1 MQRLS
6 LVDESFDLNLTKE
19 YILSIQV
26 SLDGFSFSVL
36 DSVRKKVICLYHQDT
51 FTSEPGFHLK
61 KINTIYN
68 EVDLLALP
76 YKKTKIYFSAPDKTT
91 LVPIAAFNQ
100 DLVEDFYRMT
110 IDAGRNSKIL
120 FSLVP
125 DMASYAIYEVDHAV
139 HTLLQEKHPES
150 VMQNDIVLSGCGC
163 PPGITLMKIRILRK
177 QLVILTLNDR
187 INFYNSY
194 YYEGEN
200 DVLYYILGAIKN
212 MDLKSEA
219 IILDGMVNKNE
230 SIYHRL
236 KQYFEH
242 VELTVNNPRI
252 HYSHLLD
259 HLPDA
264 RFISLFNSFSF
275 A

>member
-26 SLDGFSFSVL
+26 SLDGFSFSIL
-36 DSVRKKVICLYHQDT
+36 DSVRKNVICLYHQDT
-51 FTSEPGFHLK
+51 FTNEPEFHLK
-61 KINTIYN
+61 KINSIYD
-68 EVDLLALP
+68 EIDLLALP

-91 LVPIAAFNQ
+91 LVPIAIFNQ
-100 DLVEDFYRMT
+100 DLVENFYRMT

-125 DMASYAIYEVDHAV
+125 DMASYAIYEIDHAV
-139 HTLLQEKHPES
+139 HALLQEKHPES
-150 VMQNDIVLSGCGC
+150 IMQNDIVLSGYGC
-163 PPGITLMKIRILRK
+163 PPGIALMKIRILRK
-177 QLVILTLNDR
+177 QLVIHTLNDS

-200 DVLYYILGAIKN
+200 DMLYYILGAIKN
-212 MDLKSEA
+212 MDLKPEA
-219 IILDGMVNKNE
+219 IILDGMVNKHE
-230 SIYHRL
+230 SIYPRL

-242 VELTVNNPRI
+242 VDLTVNNPRVY
-252 HYSHLLD
+252 YSHLLS

-264 RFISLFNSFSF
+264 RFINLFNSFSF